1 MTNHLIRAWP
11 ILFALLGGAL
21 LGEAAWWGGV
31 QVRTAEAP
39 PGLLK
44 RDWQLPHHL
53 AALTGDLPPDPAAWS
68 LSFHSTM
75 VPGPGAGLSRPT
87 PVSGTAL
94 LPEAGRLEVFIAA
107 VEGPQGVQGVGL
119 VLDRLAPARSEVVMS
134 QGQTRRRL
142 RCTAPLPPPGD
153 GPTAFSIQA
162 AGDGVRVT
170 VAGVSTQCQAQLP
183 PAGPIIRSG
192 LRRVQISGLSL
203 DGNTLPAPGP
213 GRRALWWAIGAAAIG
228 LLGAG
233 LRLLGWRGRSIAI
246 CLCPLLLCGWLS
258 GQELAAWAE
267 SARVLWLPVPW
278 LGALIPAAIS
288 AGLIALVG
296 LAQILREGA
305 PDWRLRTAG
314 LAGLGLIPAAL
325 IIPSPPAVM
334 SAIAAG
340 IIGAACSAMLLAAL
354 ARVLR
359 STSPARTA
367 SIACGMG
374 SLLSLGIALTHPIGL
389 SAIAY
394 GFGLGALGTLLVW
407 VNMNP
412 RVARWY
418 NLTAFILALGLI
430 GCLEVVLRFTVAGQA
445 WSGARAG
452 PMGLDIFSEVENTER
467 ELSLFDSGQPT
478 AYPTAGYPV
487 SVPAPTGAI
496 RVITAGSSSTG
507 GAYQNDQLS
516 DFYPAR
522 MQELLGPSHQ
532 VINQGVGGWTTFHID
547 RYLTT
552 QIEVLQPDVLT
563 LYVGHNDQLT
573 ALPRPI
579 REIYSRMQRPGAGA
593 KIAAQLAQ
601 FRLYQGLRYSVA
613 SMRSAQDR
621 TAVPLD
627 HARANLTHLIRLMAD
642 RGGRVVLASEGLSPD
657 PGPLVPYFQMMEEL
671 AQAHDHVLY
680 LDTAA
685 ALHQQPPAGVFLDD
699 SHLTDRGH
707 RLVAAMLT
715 SAITEGAPE

>member
-1 MTNHLIRAWP
+1 MKNHLIRAWP
-11 ILFALLGGAL
+11 ILFALLSGAL
-21 LGEAAWWGGV
+21 LGEAAWWSGV
-31 QVRTAEAP
+31 QARTAEAP
-39 PGLLK
+39 PGLVK
-44 RDWQLPHHL
+44 HNWQLPHHL
-53 AALTGDLPPDPAAWS
+53 AALTGDLPPDPEAWS
-68 LSFHSTM
+68 LSFHSTLA
-75 VPGPGAGLSRPT
+75 PGPGSGMGRPT
-87 PVSGTAL
+87 PISGTAL
-94 LPEAGRLEVFIAA
+94 LPQAGRLEVFTAA
-107 VEGPQGVQGVGL
+107 VNGPQGVQGVGL
-119 VLDRLAPARSEVVMS
+119 VLDRLAPARSEVVS
-134 QGQTRRRL
+134 SRGQARRRL

-153 GPTAFSIQA
+153 GPTEFSIQA
-162 AGDGVRVT
+162 AGDGVSVT
-170 VAGVSTQCQAQLP
+170 VAGVSTRCQAELP

-192 LRRVQISGLSL
+192 LRRVQISRLSL
-203 DGNTLPAPGP
+203 DGKTLPAPGP
-213 GRRALWWAIGAAAIG
+213 SRRALWWAIGAAALG

-233 LRLLGWRGRSIAI
+233 LRLLGWRGRTIAT
-246 CLCPLLLCGWLS
+246 CLSPLLLCGWLS

-267 SARVLWLPVPW
+267 TARLLWLPVPW
-278 LGALIPAAIS
+278 LGALLPAAVS
-288 AGLIALVG
+288 AGLVALVG

-314 LAGLGLIPAAL
+314 LAALGLIPAAL

-334 SAIAAG
+334 PTIAAG
-340 IIGAACSAMLLAAL
+340 LAGAACSATLLAGL
-354 ARVLR
+354 ARLLG
-359 STSPARTA
+359 SSSPARTA
-367 SIACGMG
+367 SIACAMG
-374 SLLSLGIALTHPIGL
+374 SLLALGIALTHPLGL
-389 SAIAY
+389 SAVAY
-394 GFGLGALGTLLVW
+394 GYALGALGTLLVW

-418 NLTAFILALGLI
+418 NLTAFILALSLI
-430 GCLEVVLRFTVAGQA
+430 GCLEVVLRFTTAGQS

-452 PMGLDIFSEVENTER
+452 PMGLDIFSEVENTEK
-467 ELSLFDSGQPT
+467 EFSLLDSGEPT

-573 ALPRPI
+573 TLPRPI
-579 REIYSRMQRPGAGA
+579 QEIYSRIHQPGAGA

-613 SMRSAQDR
+613 SMQTAQDR
-621 TAVPLD
+621 TAVPLE
-627 HARANLTHLIRLMAD
+627 HARANLSHLIELMGE

-657 PGPLVPYFQMMEEL
+657 PGPLVPYFQMMAEL

-680 LDTAA
+680 LDTAT